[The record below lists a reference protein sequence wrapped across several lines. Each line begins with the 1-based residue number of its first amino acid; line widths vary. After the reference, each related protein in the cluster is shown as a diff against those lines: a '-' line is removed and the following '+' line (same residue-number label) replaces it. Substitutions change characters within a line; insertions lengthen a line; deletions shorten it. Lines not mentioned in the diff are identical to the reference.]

1 MVVTVNHAV
10 SHGLRLSLFILP
22 FAIMVVPDTLSR
34 PGGPTFELQFDFESD
49 NVRCLVCQAVS
60 DEFLIAINKVDP
72 KKKTEGM
79 STFRLDGNGN
89 QKKNVVRHDR

>member
-1 MVVTVNHAV
+1 M
-10 SHGLRLSLFILP
+10 
-22 FAIMVVPDTLSR
+22 
-34 PGGPTFELQFDFESD
+34 
-49 NVRCLVCQAVS
+49 CQAVS

-89 QKKNVVRHDR
+89 QKKNVVTHDRLYIVAHLHAITYK